1 MIIEGVI
8 FMVLLS
14 SGISIQEFL
23 QLPETK
29 PSSEYIDGNIYQ
41 KPMPQGKHSI
51 VQTELATAINQRGKL
66 QKLTLALT
74 ELRCTF
80 GGRSLVP
87 DIAVFEWSRI
97 LADKDG
103 EIANKFEIYPDWII
117 EILSPDQFPNR
128 VINKIVFCI
137 NHGTKLGWF
146 LDPND
151 KSVMVFQPN
160 QLPEVKYDNDQL
172 PVLDVLTDWQITPAV
187 IFSWLKVK

>member
-1 MIIEGVI
+1 
-8 FMVLLS
+8 MVLLS
-14 SGISIQEFL
+14 SGVSIQEFL

-29 PSSEYIDGNIYQ
+29 PASEYIDGKIYQ
-41 KPMPQGKHSI
+41 KPMPQGKHSRI
-51 VQTELATAINQRGKL
+51 QTRLSTGINAVSESE
-66 QKLTLALT
+66 QKALALT

-80 GGRSLVP
+80 GGRSIVP

-97 LADKDG
+97 LVDEDG

-137 NHGTKLGWF
+137 KHGTKLGWF

-172 PVLDVLTDWQITPAV
+172 PVLNVLADWQITPV
-187 IFSWLKVK
+187 DIFSWLKVK

>member
-1 MIIEGVI
+1 MVI
-8 FMVLLS
+8 LS
-14 SGISIQEFL
+14 SNLSLTEFL

-29 PSSEYIDGNIYQ
+29 PASEYVDGKIYQ
-41 KPMPQGKHSI
+41 KPMPQGKHSRI
-51 VQTELATAINQRGKL
+51 QTELSSAINQVSES
-66 QKLTLALT
+66 QKLALALT

-87 DIAVFEWSRI
+87 DIAVFEWSRLI
-97 LADKDG
+97 VDEDG
-103 EIANKFEIYPDWII
+103 EIANKFQIYPDWII

-128 VINKIVFCI
+128 VIDKIIFCI

-146 LDPND
+146 IDSND

-160 QLPEVKYDNDQL
+160 KLPEVKYNNDKL
-172 PVLDVLTDWQITPAV
+172 TVLDVLTDWQITPAD

>member
-1 MIIEGVI
+1 MVI
-8 FMVLLS
+8 LS
-14 SGISIQEFL
+14 SNLSLKEFL

-29 PSSEYIDGNIYQ
+29 PASEYIDAKIYQ
-41 KPMPQGKHSI
+41 KPMPQGKHSRI
-51 VQTELATAINQRGKL
+51 QTRLSTEINRVSEPE
-66 QKLTLALT
+66 QKALALT

-87 DIAVFEWSRI
+87 DIAVFEWSRLI
-97 LADKDG
+97 VDEDG
-103 EIANKFEIYPDWII
+103 EIGNKFETYPDWII

-128 VINKIVFCI
+128 VIDKIIFCI

-146 LDPND
+146 IDSND

-160 QLPEVKYDNDQL
+160 KLPEVKYNNDKL
-172 PVLDVLTDWQITPAV
+172 TVLDVLTNWQITPAD

>member
-1 MIIEGVI
+1 MVI
-8 FMVLLS
+8 LS
-14 SGISIQEFL
+14 SNISLTAFL

-29 PSSEYIDGNIYQ
+29 PASEYIDAKIYQ
-41 KPMPQGKHSI
+41 KPMPQVKHSRI
-51 VQTELATAINQRGKL
+51 QTRLSTEINQVSEPEK
-66 QKLTLALT
+66 KALALT

-87 DIAVFEWSRI
+87 DIAVFEWSRLI
-97 LADKDG
+97 VDEDG
-103 EIANKFEIYPDWII
+103 EIANKFKIYPDWII

-128 VINKIVFCI
+128 VIDKIIFCI

-146 LDPND
+146 IDSND

-160 QLPEVKYDNDQL
+160 KLPEVKYNNDKL
-172 PVLDVLTDWQITPAV
+172 TVLDVLTDWQITPAD